1 MYDCIIIGS
10 GPAGM
15 TAGIYSARREMKTLI
30 IGEII
35 GGQVTWASD
44 IGNYPGFI
52 NINAFDLILKM
63 KEHVESLGV
72 EIKGLEVKRIEKGAD
87 DVFIVY
93 TEKEIF
99 KAKSVIISI
108 GLKPRRLEIP
118 GEVEFRGKGVT
129 YCASCD
135 APFYR
140 GKNVAVVGGGNSA
153 LDAAEILSKIAKQVY
168 LIHRRDQFK
177 GFEALEQ
184 EVKSR
189 ENIELVLNSQI
200 KNIIGKEKVEKI
212 AVENSVDGQKK
223 EIEVDGVFIEIGRM
237 AHTDL
242 VADFVSRTEQGQII
256 VDEKCRT
263 QTPGMFAAGDTTNV
277 PFKQITI
284 AMGQATIA
292 ALSAYEYLQLKQGNE
307 INVIFDRGKH

>member
-1 MYDCIIIGS
+1 MYDCIIIGA

-15 TAGIYSARREMKTLI
+15 AAGIYTARREMKILI

-35 GGQVTWASD
+35 GGQVTWAAD
-44 IGNYPGFI
+44 IGNYPGFT
-52 NINAFDLILKM
+52 NINAFDLITKF

-72 EIKGLEVKRIEKGAD
+72 EIKGLEVKKIEKGVD
-87 DVFIVY
+87 DIFTVF
-93 TEKEIF
+93 TDKEMF
-99 KAKSVIISI
+99 QAKSVIVSI

-140 GKNVAVVGGGNSA
+140 EKNVAVVGGGNSA
-153 LDAAEILSKIAKQVY
+153 LDAAEILSKIAKSVN
-168 LIHRRDQFK
+168 LIHRREQFK

-184 EVKSR
+184 EVRSKK
-189 ENIELVLNSQI
+189 NVELILNSQI
-200 KNIIGKEKVEKI
+200 KKIVGQEKVEKI
-212 AVENSVDGQKK
+212 VVENLIDGQSK
-223 EIEVDGVFIEIGRM
+223 EIEVSGVFIEIGRM

-242 VADFVSRTEQGQII
+242 VADFVDRTEQGQII

-263 QTPGMFAAGDTTNV
+263 KTLGMFAAGDTTNV

-307 INVIFDRGKH
+307 VKVIFDRGKH

>member
-1 MYDCIIIGS
+1 MYDCIIIGA

-72 EIKGLEVKRIEKGAD
+72 EIKGFEVKKIEKGTD
-87 DVFIVY
+87 DFFTVY
-93 TEKEIF
+93 TEKEVF
-99 KAKSVIISI
+99 KAKAVIISI

-153 LDAAEILSKIAKQVY
+153 LDAAEILSKIAKHVY
-168 LIHRRDQFK
+168 LVHRRDQFK

-189 ENIELVLNSQI
+189 ENIELILNSQI
-200 KNIIGKEKVEKI
+200 KNIIGKEKVEMI
-212 AVENSVDGQKK
+212 AVENSINGLIR

-263 QTPGMFAAGDTTNV
+263 LTPGMFAAGDTTNV

-307 INVIFDRGKH
+307 IKVIFDRGKH